1 MPKHISDSERF
12 SIIQPELD
20 KCYVCGKTPIN
31 KHEMVPGTANRQ
43 KCKDYGLVVA
53 LCPRHHSRVHA
64 NAELSDQLK
73 RTAQRAFEAKYGHD
87 KWMETF
93 HHNYLGGEDEG

>member
-1 MPKHISDSERF
+1 MPKHVSDRDRF
-12 SIIQPELD
+12 SIIQPALD
-20 KCYVCGKTPIN
+20 RCYVCGAVTIH
-31 KHEMVPGTANRQ
+31 KHEMLPGTANRQ

-53 LCPRHHSRVHA
+53 LCPRHHSIVHENEVLA
-64 NAELSDQLK
+64 THLK

-93 HHNYLGGEDEG
+93 HRNYL